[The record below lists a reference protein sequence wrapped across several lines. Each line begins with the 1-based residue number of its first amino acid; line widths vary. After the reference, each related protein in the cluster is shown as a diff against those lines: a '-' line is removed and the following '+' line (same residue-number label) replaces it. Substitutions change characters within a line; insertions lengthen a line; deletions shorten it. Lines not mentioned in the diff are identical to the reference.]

1 MLARSFPSVVSSSCA
16 SNTLVVLGGGSPFT
30 AALIDSLANVE
41 RPLIPRSHVLQGRD
55 ARRLDAVVGRSP
67 ISFLAARVLVGEL
80 PSWR

>member
-30 AALIDSLANVE
+30 AALIDYVE
-41 RPLIPRSHVLQGRD
+41 RPLIPRSHVLQGRN